1 MQSKKLLAGALGLLC
16 AVSLVAGCS
25 GGSSAGGSAHT
36 GALPADKT
44 GAPFNVALD
53 HTKFKLADRI
63 VKKIDNGEELNFVYS
78 ISDAGQPVFTDAIK
92 SGFEAGVAD
101 AAKRVDYPI
110 KSRLIG
116 PVGGG
121 NEKQVAEI
129 RSLLNA
135 NQIDALVFNAAQPGP
150 FVDVLNQAIAAG
162 VPVWGTGGDSP
173 ESNRI
178 GFFALDEEAAGK
190 LAGKAAADWAK
201 SKNVDVKKAAL
212 FTGDPAG
219 PWAQSRMKGF
229 TEGLTEGFPNVQF
242 VNSATNPF
250 NTSFDFPKVY
260 ADAKAFIAGNPD
272 VQILFHTDQGVQ
284 MLGKA
289 IADSKRT
296 GKTWAAGFNMSPQIL
311 DYIGSGEIVTTVGQN
326 WNGQARSAAE
336 AAASFIFD
344 GKVIKG
350 VNAADPYVVTQ
361 QNLAE
366 ARIKLK
372 SGGA

>member
-1 MQSKKLLAGALGLLC
+1 MRKFLTAAAAIVC
-16 AVSLVAGCS
+16 TASLVSACGS
-25 GGSSAGGSAHT
+25 SSSSAGGSHT
-36 GALPADKT
+36 GALPTDKS
-44 GAPFNVALD
+44 GAPYSVTLD
-53 HTKFKLADRI
+53 KSTFKLADRI
-63 VKKIDNGEELNFVYS
+63 IKKVENGEKLNFVYS
-78 ISDAGQPVFTDAIK
+78 ISDAGQPVFSDAIK
-92 SGFEAGVAD
+92 SGFESGVAA
-101 AAKRVDYPI
+101 AAKDVDYPI
-110 KSRLIG
+110 ESRMIG

-150 FVDVLNQAIAAG
+150 FVDVINQAMAAG

-190 LAGKAAADWAK
+190 LAGESAGKWAK
-201 SKNVDVKKAAL
+201 TAKVDVKKAAL

-219 PWAQSRMKGF
+219 PWAQSRMQGF
-229 TEGLTEGFPNVQF
+229 VEGLTAEFPDVTF
-242 VNSATNPF
+242 VNSAKNPY

-296 GKTWAAGFNMSPQIL
+296 GKTWAAGFNLSDQIL
-311 DYIGSGEIVTTVGQN
+311 DYITSDDIVTTVGQN
-326 WNGQARSAAE
+326 WNGQASAAAK
-336 AAASFIFD
+336 AAADFIFK
-344 GKVIKG
+344 GEVVKG
-350 VNAADPYVVTQ
+350 VNAATPFVVTKD
-361 QNLAE
+361 NVAE
-366 ARIKLK
+366 AKTKLK